1 MAQPLP
7 QKNVQEGIEPIT
19 ITLQISSPTIEPQP
33 KVGEVPIVRSS
44 DLDLDLPTSDYDLF
58 RRF

>member
-1 MAQPLP
+1 MHCYEG
-7 QKNVQEGIEPIT
+7 VQDRYD
-19 ITLQISSPTIEPQP
+19 P

-44 DLDLDLPTSDYDLF
+44 DLDPDLLTSDYDLF

>member
-1 MAQPLP
+1 MVSFGV
-7 QKNVQEGIEPIT
+7 KGESHEIGM
-19 ITLQISSPTIEPQP
+19 TLMYVRNDSNA